1 VAGEALADAYIGHA
15 FVTSG
20 KSLHNLHLCHP
31 IWIRIDEPAISAT
44 SWLNWSDD
52 LVDGETVEATH
63 VVMHKN
69 PGCGCCDLWA
79 EHLRSYGFTVESIE
93 DPGILSFKAD
103 RNIPRPLMVL
113 KPIEIFLAR

>member
-1 VAGEALADAYIGHA
+1 LA
-15 FVTSG
+15 
-20 KSLHNLHLCHP
+20 
-31 IWIRIDEPAISAT
+31 
-44 SWLNWSDD
+44 WSDD

-79 EHLRSYGFTVESIE
+79 EHLRSYGFTVESI
-93 DPGILSFKAD
+93 
-103 RNIPRPLMVL
+103 VL